1 MGKTRI
7 EDSPFNKLIGQWET
21 EGRRLEN
28 PETEIKGKDIYS
40 PILDGFFILHK
51 ADVEIGKEKSQ
62 TYEIIGPDQSGNQ
75 AKMQHYNN
83 SGASGIMLG
92 RLKGDSYSIN
102 GEKLRFKGRFGH
114 NNNTLTGMWQQLT
127 DKKEWR
133 DFIVIKLTK
142 IKS

>member
-51 ADVEIGKEKSQ
+51 ADVEIGKEKVKPTRSSDL
-62 TYEIIGPDQSGNQ
+62 TNPVI
-75 AKMQHYNN
+75 
-83 SGASGIMLG
+83 
-92 RLKGDSYSIN
+92 RLRCSITTIVV
-102 GEKLRFKGRFGH
+102 LR
-114 NNNTLTGMWQQLT
+114 
-127 DKKEWR
+127 E
-133 DFIVIKLTK
+133 
-142 IKS
+142 